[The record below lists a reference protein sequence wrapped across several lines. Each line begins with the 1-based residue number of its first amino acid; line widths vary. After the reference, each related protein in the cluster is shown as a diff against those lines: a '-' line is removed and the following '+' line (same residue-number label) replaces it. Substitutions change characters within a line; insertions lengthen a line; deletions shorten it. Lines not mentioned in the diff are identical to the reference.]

1 MVILCLNYTTHPQSY
16 ALLHT
21 LTRHYALLNS
31 VKAAAYRFPVR
42 KFERYADPHP
52 DLWQLLQGTTRQ
64 CRHGVGGGV
73 RHRGAD
79 LPQLPL
85 LLDHRASRV
94 HLARSRARLLRA
106 QYRARRGLYRHLL
119 PQRPAAGYQRA
130 RTDFRSEEHTSEL
143 QSLMRISYA
152 VLCLKKNNHN

>member
-94 HLARSRARLLRA
+94 HLARSRARLLR
-106 QYRARRGLYRHLL
+106 
-119 PQRPAAGYQRA
+119 
-130 RTDFRSEEHTSEL
+130 SEEHTSEL
-143 QSLMRISYA
+143 QSLMRISYD
-152 VLCLKKNNHN
+152 VFCLQKKKHTNINHRQ